1 VKSRHAQE
9 QRRVSTRPPPAV
21 RLDIE
26 DLQSQLEGLLDQVW
40 RCEAVW
46 RREDRIDQAIRYAG

>member
-1 VKSRHAQE
+1 MKSRQAQE
-9 QRRVSTRPPPAV
+9 QRRASTRPAPAF
-21 RLDIE
+21 RLDTE

-46 RREDRIDQAIRYAG
+46 RREDRIDQAIRYAR